1 MDTRVSLIREIAD
14 RVASLE
20 EERDELKKDIDAE
33 IAAAKDKGHDP
44 VELRAA
50 IANRRKRNK
59 DPNKY
64 DQKETTR
71 VQYELALGMH
81 PELLTELSHEHMRP
95 TTPRPIPTAVDD
107 SFDKPAAH

>member
-1 MDTRVSLIREIAD
+1 METRGMDLIREIAD

-20 EERDELKKDIDAE
+20 EEKDELAKDIAAE
-33 IAAAKDKGHDP
+33 IAAAKDKGLDP

-50 IANRRKRNK
+50 IANRRRRNK

-71 VQYELALGMH
+71 AQYELALGMPSYSGVGEDPVTSLRDRLH
-81 PELLTELSHEHMRP
+81 
-95 TTPRPIPTAVDD
+95 AVHQLDN
-107 SFDKPAAH
+107 PAAH